1 MKFYLTRTSSTDE
14 RTPPIH
20 KEGLYK
26 IHHNGRWYWIVE
38 LKSAQDVIGLMK
50 VCGEELI
57 FTDFNSFT
65 KDGET
70 YYGIMIYD
78 DYIE

>member
-14 RTPPIH
+14 KTPPIH
-20 KEGLYK
+20 KAGLYK

-50 VCGEELI
+50 VCGEALI
-57 FTDFNSFT
+57 IQDYGEFT

-70 YYGIMIYD
+70 YYHIEIYD
-78 DYIE
+78 TWRE